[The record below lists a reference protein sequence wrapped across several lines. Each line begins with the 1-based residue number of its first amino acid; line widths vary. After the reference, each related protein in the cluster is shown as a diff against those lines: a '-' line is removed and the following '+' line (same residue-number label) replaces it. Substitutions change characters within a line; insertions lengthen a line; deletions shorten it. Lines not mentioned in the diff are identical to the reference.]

1 MIIILNFSERI
12 CRDNKTEKAQDW
24 PIQLIVLVIITQV
37 LSVIN
42 VNNLVFSQIPFLLIC
57 RYRFYHRWTK
67 SLETNKWVC
76 NDHRDIPQCF
86 PQDKY

>member
-1 MIIILNFSERI
+1 MKEYVGISKPKKHKIAILR
-12 CRDNKTEKAQDW
+12 

-42 VNNLVFSQIPFLLIC
+42 GNNLVFSQIPFLLIC
-57 RYRFYHRWTK
+57 PYRFYHRWTK